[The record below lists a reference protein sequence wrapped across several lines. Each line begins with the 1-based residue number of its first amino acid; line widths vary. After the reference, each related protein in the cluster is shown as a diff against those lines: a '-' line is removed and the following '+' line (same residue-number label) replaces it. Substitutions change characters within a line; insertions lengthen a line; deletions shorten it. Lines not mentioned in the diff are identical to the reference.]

1 MAQFAM
7 IAGTILSANAQ
18 YQAGKAQA
26 KGYEMQ
32 ARQAVVKGKQDE
44 LKYKQQGL
52 EVLKKTNATM
62 ASVTARAAAGGMDA
76 YSGSPQAL
84 RQYARATGTE
94 EYYLTEENAILQDA
108 VAKINETQFMMAAKN
123 AKWQGTVGALTTLAM
138 GTAQA
143 MSMGGS
149 AAGAGGSGGNAMGT
163 SGFTPPSSGGFTPT
177 ATVY

>member
-1 MAQFAM
+1 
-7 IAGTILSANAQ
+7 
-18 YQAGKAQA
+18 
-26 KGYEMQ
+26 MQ

-123 AKWQGTVGALTTLAM
+123 AKWQGMVGAVTTLAM

-143 MSMGGS
+143 MQMGGS
-149 AAGAGGSGGNAMGT
+149 AAGASSGGSGTLGSPGY
-163 SGFTPPSSGGFTPT
+163 TPPSYTSMNR
-177 ATVY
+177 AS